1 MNQPNFEQMT
11 TPELR
16 SYVLSNRKDEA
27 AFHAL
32 SDRIQQHGAEFSTF
46 EELAAILE
54 RKQFTS
60 LSQPMGEG
68 G

>member
-1 MNQPNFEQMT
+1 MNQSNFEQMT

-16 SYVLSNRKDEA
+16 SYVLSNRKDDA

-32 SDRIQQHGAEFSTF
+32 SDRIREHGTEFSTF

-60 LSQPMGEG
+60 VSQPMSEG
-68 G
+68 A